1 MTDRTNGS
9 GDDTHRL
16 FLAVIVS
23 AVFVSVVTGNM
34 VNILLPAMKREFA
47 ASPAQIGWVVTA
59 YSLVYAVGIPLY
71 GKISDFFGA
80 RRIYTVGLSTFSLG
94 CLIAATAP
102 GFPLL
107 IAGRLVQGAGGAAIA
122 ALGIVV
128 VTKVM
133 PEQRRGAALGLVASS
148 AGLGSVVG
156 PISGGAIGQL
166 FGWRGLFVVPLV
178 LMLALIPVAR
188 RVLPDDHGAGERR
201 FDVIGGL
208 FLGLAAGC
216 LLLGITRGQAAGFG
230 SASSW
235 GSVVAAGPAAAAFGW
250 RIVSTTHPF
259 VPPDLLR
266 NAAYLRVVATG
277 FLTTFTYMSVLILAP
292 LLLVDVN
299 GLTTSEAGLVLT
311 PGAVAVVVGARLS
324 GRLSDRIGPRIP
336 VTAGLITLALAIV
349 YLSTV
354 AAGGSSWLVTLGAIL
369 ASAGASLVNTPLN
382 NAAAKTLPR
391 QHMGVGMGLHSGT
404 AFLGGGAGVAVA
416 GAILAARQDAATGA
430 LNPFYRLDA
439 AAFSDAFLAIALVPL
454 VALALARS
462 LGAPTVT
469 PATVEAPL
477 APRAA
482 ERLETQRT

>member
-1 MTDRTNGS
+1 M
-9 GDDTHRL
+9 
-16 FLAVIVS
+16 
-23 AVFVSVVTGNM
+23 
-34 VNILLPAMKREFA
+34 
-47 ASPAQIGWVVTA
+47 
-59 YSLVYAVGIPLY
+59 
-71 GKISDFFGA
+71 
-80 RRIYTVGLSTFSLG
+80 
-94 CLIAATAP
+94 
-102 GFPLL
+102 
-107 IAGRLVQGAGGAAIA
+107 
-122 ALGIVV
+122 
-128 VTKVM
+128 
-133 PEQRRGAALGLVASS
+133 
-148 AGLGSVVG
+148 
-156 PISGGAIGQL
+156 
-166 FGWRGLFVVPLV
+166 
-178 LMLALIPVAR
+178 
-188 RVLPDDHGAGERR
+188 
-201 FDVIGGL
+201 
-208 FLGLAAGC
+208 
-216 LLLGITRGQAAGFG
+216 
-230 SASSW
+230 
-235 GSVVAAGPAAAAFGW
+235 
-250 RIVSTTHPF
+250 
-259 VPPDLLR
+259 
-266 NAAYLRVVATG
+266 
-277 FLTTFTYMSVLILAP
+277 
-292 LLLVDVN
+292 N